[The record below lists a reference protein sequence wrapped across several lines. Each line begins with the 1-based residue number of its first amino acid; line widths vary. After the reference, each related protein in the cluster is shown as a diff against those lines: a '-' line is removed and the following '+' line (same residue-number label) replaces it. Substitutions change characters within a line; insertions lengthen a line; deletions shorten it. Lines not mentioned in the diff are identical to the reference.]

1 MEVHEGQA
9 RSIGVDRGDASH
21 GHRDCRAIFGA
32 EGRGVDS
39 GDAPTRPSITRSR
52 PTVDSGDAR
61 SRQPRLFST
70 VRLWTLTTPPS
81 WTLATRLV
89 VIPWTLVTHTNRKES
104 IIPANS
110 LRRQSPH

>member
-9 RSIGVDRGDASH
+9 RSIGVDCGDAFH
-21 GHRDCRAIFGA
+21 GHASVGER
-32 EGRGVDS
+32 GREGVDS
-39 GDAPTRPSITRSR
+39 GDAPSRPSVTRSR
-52 PTVDSGDAR
+52 PTVDSGDGR
-61 SRQPRLFST
+61 SRQSRLFST
-70 VRLWTLTTPPS
+70 VLLWTLATPPL

-110 LRRQSPH
+110 LRRQSPR